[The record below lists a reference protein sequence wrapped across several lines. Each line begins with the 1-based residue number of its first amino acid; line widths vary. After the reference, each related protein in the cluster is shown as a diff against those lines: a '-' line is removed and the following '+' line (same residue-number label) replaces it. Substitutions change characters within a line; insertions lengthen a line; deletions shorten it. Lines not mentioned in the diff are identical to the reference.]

1 MNEKLKLF
9 LTWKGLDI
17 TEERFSYLYEV
28 TVYDI
33 SNLFIWDEQ
42 IEGNDFWL
50 DLDFKYTKLNLIK
63 NNKLNRKLYPNNPV
77 FHDYIML
84 EKK

>member
-17 TEERFSYLYEV
+17 TEERFHL
-28 TVYDI
+28 
-33 SNLFIWDEQ
+33 
-42 IEGNDFWL
+42 IETSESWCVASLVSWYNQPEGVDFWL
-50 DLDFKYTKLNLIK
+50 DLHLKYTKFNLIK

-77 FHDYIML
+77 FQDYIML